1 MAEQEIQISFVLK
14 GRDVA
19 AFLNYKDSQFLQ
31 ANAEVARQL
40 ILQRLS
46 QIQHDALHA
55 DVLQKARRKPSVR
68 GSSLPASSHGERK
81 EKVA

>member
-1 MAEQEIQISFVLK
+1 MADQEIQISFVLK

-46 QIQHDALHA
+46 QIQHDAQHA
-55 DVLQKARRKPSVR
+55 DARALSRRKPGVR
-68 GSSLPASSHGERK
+68 ASLPAASRGERK
-81 EKVA
+81 ENVA